1 MSDGRTIDPGAR
13 TDAEALPSPPPVSVD
28 RIASFLFVLGA
39 ILLFLS
45 AFLITVRG
53 FERFLQSHFQQVVDS
68 SIQIPVSPQSPAE
81 RIRINLTK
89 NVENSNWVRIWGV
102 KVGVVVKARDER
114 TWLYVNGQ
122 PKILR
127 YPNRDPKIR
136 KELNARLLPA
146 TATVTTSVRHNTI
159 LFSSVL
165 IVYAAIFLT
174 GFFVHNRRV
183 VNEQIRVIDDARD
196 SRNQA
201 ASTARRIEKELGSVR
216 AQLDEIMRL
225 QSEQQELR
233 ARLDQLVTREREL
246 RGQAD
251 RAVTLEED
259 SRVLEEMLEE
269 ATGNLA
275 AKETE
280 IRELEKSLKG
290 TKKSIGAAGG
300 KSRSKELLAKRMRTL
315 YPRLEFDDHAMDDL
329 VALPDEGTRL
339 RAEEC
344 IKRLAE
350 DAENLG
356 ARRKVGG
363 LPNHLSIYELR
374 FAGKRRLYY
383 AKVKDGRFRVLVIGA
398 KNTQRTD
405 VDYLWKI
412 PKGEIIS

>member
-1 MSDGRTIDPGAR
+1 
-13 TDAEALPSPPPVSVD
+13 
-28 RIASFLFVLGA
+28 
-39 ILLFLS
+39 
-45 AFLITVRG
+45 
-53 FERFLQSHFQQVVDS
+53 
-68 SIQIPVSPQSPAE
+68 
-81 RIRINLTK
+81 
-89 NVENSNWVRIWGV
+89 
-102 KVGVVVKARDER
+102 
-114 TWLYVNGQ
+114 
-122 PKILR
+122 
-127 YPNRDPKIR
+127 
-136 KELNARLLPA
+136 
-146 TATVTTSVRHNTI
+146 
-159 LFSSVL
+159 
-165 IVYAAIFLT
+165 
-174 GFFVHNRRV
+174 
-183 VNEQIRVIDDARD
+183 
-196 SRNQA
+196 
-201 ASTARRIEKELGSVR
+201 
-216 AQLDEIMRL
+216 MRL

-315 YPRLEFDDHAMDDL
+315 YPRLEFDDRAMDDL